1 MKASHLFSAIALAA
15 TLSAPVH
22 AQVPVPSP
30 PSVDA
35 RAYVVVDFNSGAE
48 LAGSNVDQGM
58 EPASIT
64 KLMSAYVAFTELRA
78 GRLALDDQALIS
90 ERAWR
95 MPGSRMF
102 VDVNTRVRIEDLLR
116 GIIIQ
121 SGNDATVALAE
132 HIAGTEEAF
141 AEMMNAHARRLGME
155 NTHFTNSTGMPD
167 AEMYTT
173 ARDIAQLTV
182 AMIQDFPDFYELYSE
197 REFTWNNIRQTNRN
211 MLLWRDPSVDGVKT
225 GHTESAGYCLVTSA
239 LRNDQR
245 LVSVVFGT
253 QSERAR
259 ADISLALLNYGFRFF
274 ETHRLYAAGT
284 ELAEA
289 RVWKGSGE
297 AVPVGL
303 KEDLWVTIPRGSYR
317 NLTASMDLQSQLI
330 APVDTEQEVGRVRV
344 TLNDEA
350 LAERTLHTLAPVPE
364 GSIWRRAVDTIIL
377 WFE

>member
-1 MKASHLFSAIALAA
+1 MKASTILQAVILATALAA
-15 TLSAPVH
+15 PAA

-30 PSVDA
+30 PSADA
-35 RAYVVVDFNSGAE
+35 RAYLVVDFNSGAE
-48 LAGSNVDQGM
+48 IAASNADQGM

-64 KLMSAYVAFTELRA
+64 KLMTVYVAFTELGA
-78 GRLALDDQALIS
+78 GRLSMDAPVRIS

-102 VDVNTRVRIEDLLR
+102 VDVNTTVRVEDLLR

-132 HIAGTEEAF
+132 HIGGTEEAF
-141 AEMMNAHARRLGME
+141 VEMMNAHARRLGMG
-155 NTHFTNSTGMPD
+155 NTNFTNSSGMPD
-167 AEMYTT
+167 AQMVTT
-173 ARDIAQLTV
+173 ARDIAALTI
-182 AMIQDFPDFYELYSE
+182 ALIRDFPELYALYSE

-211 MLLWRDPSVDGVKT
+211 MLLWRDATVDGVKT

-253 QSERAR
+253 ASERAR
-259 ADISLALLNYGFRFF
+259 ADISQALLNYGFRFF
-274 ETHRLYAAGT
+274 ETHRLYQAGT
-284 ELAEA
+284 ELAAA
-289 RVWKGSGE
+289 RVWKGTVE

-303 KEDLWVTIPRGSYR
+303 QRDLWVTIPRGSYR
-317 NLTASMDLQSQLI
+317 NLNAAMDLQVQLI
-330 APVDTEQEVGRVRV
+330 APVGAEQELGQVRV
-344 TLNDEA
+344 TLNDEVV
-350 LAERTLHTLAPVPE
+350 AERTLHALTPVPE
-364 GSIWRRAVDTIIL
+364 GSVWRRAVDTVLL

>member
-1 MKASHLFSAIALAA
+1 MKASHFLPVLALTA
-15 TLSAPVH
+15 TLSAQ

-30 PSVDA
+30 PTVDA
-35 RAYVVVDFNSGAE
+35 RAYLVVDFNSGAE
-48 LAGSNVDQGM
+48 LAGANAGEAM

-64 KLMSAYVAFTELRA
+64 KLMSVYVAFTELRA
-78 GRLALDDQALIS
+78 GRLAMDDRVLIS

-102 VDVNTRVRIEDLLR
+102 VDVNTRVRLEDMLR

-141 AEMMNAHARRLGME
+141 AEMMNAHAQRLGM
-155 NTHFTNSTGMPD
+155 NDSHFTNSTGMPD

-173 ARDIAQLTV
+173 ARDIATLTI
-182 AMIQDFPDFYELYSE
+182 AMIRDFPEDYALYSE

-211 MLLWRDPSVDGVKT
+211 MLLWRDSTVDGVKT

-239 LRNDQR
+239 LRNEQR

-253 QSERAR
+253 RSERAR

-289 RVWKGSGE
+289 RVWKGTGE

-303 KEDLWVTIPRGSYR
+303 QEDLWITIPRGSYR
-317 NLTASMDLQSQLI
+317 NLTAAMDMQSQLV

-344 TLNDEA
+344 TLNDE
-350 LAERTLHTLAPVPE
+350 LVAERTLHTLAPVAE
-364 GSIWRRAVDTIIL
+364 GSIWRRAVDTVLL

>member
-1 MKASHLFSAIALAA
+1 MKASHFLSVLAFATTLF
-15 TLSAPVH
+15 APSH

-35 RAYVVVDFNSGAE
+35 RAYLVVDFNSGAE
-48 LAGSNVDQGM
+48 LAGSNASEGM

-64 KLMSAYVAFTELRA
+64 KLMSMYVAFTELHA
-78 GRLALDDQALIS
+78 GRLALDDRVQIS

-102 VDVNTRVRIEDLLR
+102 VEVNTRVRLEDILR

-132 HIAGTEEAF
+132 HIAGTESAF
-141 AEMMNAHARRLGME
+141 VEMMNAHARRLGMDDS
-155 NTHFTNSTGMPD
+155 HFTNSTGMPD

-173 ARDIAQLTV
+173 ARDIATLTV
-182 AMIQDFPDFYELYSE
+182 AMIRDFPEDYALYSE

-211 MLLWRDPSVDGVKT
+211 MLLWRDPTVDGVKT

-303 KEDLWVTIPRGSYR
+303 QEDLWVTIPRGSYR
-317 NLTASMDLQSQLI
+317 NLTAAMDMQSQLV
-330 APVDTEQEVGRVRV
+330 APVDTQQEVGRVRV
-344 TLNDEA
+344 TLNDE
-350 LAERTLHTLAPVPE
+350 LVAERTLHTLAPVPE
-364 GSIWRRAVDTIIL
+364 GSIWRRAVDTVLL